1 MKDLVIMNE
10 QMENFRMDADRNST
24 GMNVSEH
31 RLRQYELERNG
42 LQGDVQ
48 CLSESY
54 QKMLNDLKEQVALQK
69 LLEKDI

>member
-10 QMENFRMDADRNST
+10 KMENFRMDADRNVT
-24 GMNVSEH
+24 GMNVLEH
-31 RLRQYELERNG
+31 KLRQHELERNG

-54 QKMLNDLKEQVALQK
+54 
-69 LLEKDI
+69 